1 MDNQFTNFKN
11 RWKKYIVNKGE
22 AMLMDE
28 ELAKK
33 ESKAIEDFIE
43 FRQ

>member
-1 MDNQFTNFKN
+1 
-11 RWKKYIVNKGE
+11 
-22 AMLMDE
+22 MLNDE

-43 FRQ
+43 YRQTSVELVKKVFSSNRDP